1 MPPSWRF
8 CAEERREKTFLAS
21 SFPPTGAP
29 ETIHS
34 EPRYSIFSTLKRKGT
49 ESPVTVEAGRKCS
62 GSLGACEWSDGLV
75 KGSVYD
81 FITWHADGHCGACKP
96 SQNYK
101 RITVVVTVKVPGG
114 NHETPPLRVSTLMVE
129 PS

>member
-1 MPPSWRF
+1 V
-8 CAEERREKTFLAS
+8 LAS
-21 SFPPTGAP
+21 KEIDCAVKNETGCGVVAA
-29 ETIHS
+29 
-34 EPRYSIFSTLKRKGT
+34 
-49 ESPVTVEAGRKCS
+49 SPAGRKCS
-62 GSLGACEWSDGLV
+62 VSLGACEWSDGLV

-81 FITWHADGHCGACKP
+81 FVTWHTDGHCGACKP